1 MERDSSELYT
11 GHTCDWNC
19 GAHASLLPHNRGSA
33 PINRALINGE
43 QVTGNMM
50 MWLSQASDIIDQIEI
65 PISIYDTCKTLYN
78 EVAETN
84 AKMLVKLLNN
94 LQKGIR
100 PLSSIKI
107 FPANQF
113 CRGADL
119 RMV

>member
-1 MERDSSELYT
+1 M
-11 GHTCDWNC
+11 
-19 GAHASLLPHNRGSA
+19 
-33 PINRALINGE
+33 INGE

-84 AKMLVKLLNN
+84 AKMLVKLFNN